1 MPSRNTEIAHA
12 SDLALWD
19 AFVAQAAQDGQ
30 DAQQLAVAWA
40 WERASAGV
48 CWRTIRR
55 GLMTLASRRDVR
67 VPASMTDDVRRAV
80 SRRGKQARPIRA
92 DQLRALLRSL
102 GDSERDVMLRALCL
116 VLWCGALRVSEAH
129 DMRWSDLLWEDE
141 GVRYLLR
148 ASKTDQYAEGAEIAL
163 PRHPVTSLCP
173 CAALAAWRDA
183 SQHAHDAVWCRNGKP
198 ISQLTHLVSRF
209 VKAQLGAGYSS
220 HSFRA
225 GWITE
230 AAAAG
235 VTEAAMMLQTRHKT
249 TGQLVPYIRHVRLW
263 TDNPAAQVARRLG

>member
-1 MPSRNTEIAHA
+1 MPARNTEIAHA
-12 SDLALWD
+12 SDLAAWD
-19 AFVAQAAQDGQ
+19 AFVAEHAHIEDT
-30 DAQQLAVAWA
+30 
-40 WERASAGV
+40 ERLIVEWCWSRARAGV

-55 GLMTLASRRDVR
+55 GLMTLARRR
-67 VPASMTDDVRRAV
+67 SLRISGELTDDVRRAV

-102 GDSERDVMLRALCL
+102 GTTDREVMLRALCL
-116 VLWCGALRVSEAH
+116 VLWCGALRVSEAQS
-129 DMRWSDLLWEDE
+129 MRWSDLLWETE

-148 ASKTDQYAEGAEIAL
+148 VSKTDQYSEGVEIAL
-163 PRHPVTSLCP
+163 PRHPIAALCP
-173 CAALAAWRDA
+173 CAALEAWRARSTSELDQVWA
-183 SQHAHDAVWCRNGKP
+183 THDKP
-198 ISQLTHLVSRF
+198 ISQLTHLVNRWL
-209 VKAQLGAGYSS
+209 KQQLGAGYSS

-249 TGQLVPYIRHVRLW
+249 TGQLQPYIRSVRLW